1 MDNEKA
7 AALGK
12 WLFFGGTAVSLAV
25 MFFYL
30 APLSIAHMDK
40 SGHINGKP
48 VAPEVVRGKQVFHK
62 FVCIDCHTILGDG
75 TQYAPDLGRV
85 AISRDDDFLKKWV
98 RDAHGINPNSAMP
111 SFSKMTEEEASDLV
125 SFLTFTSK
133 VNLPEDLWAEMKA
146 NKDPYDKRAYQPE
159 TNPFALSYWPP
170 RPMNADKAA
179 AAPAAAATGAD
190 PLVAEGQKL
199 FHSNTVAACVSCHA
213 VQGQGGNI
221 GPDLSD
227 VGSATRKSRFGTPID
242 GKFIEAKLLD
252 PSADNPAK
260 TSVMPSYKALS
271 GDQRNALVAYLRT
284 LGH

>member
-30 APLSIAHMDK
+30 APLSLSHMDK
-40 SGHINGKP
+40 SAHIEGKP
-48 VAPEVVRGKQVFHK
+48 VPTDVVNGKKVFHK
-62 FVCIDCHTILGDG
+62 FVCVDCHTILGDG
-75 TQYAPDLGRV
+75 TQYAPDLGRI

-111 SFSKMTEEEASDLV
+111 SFPAMTEQEASDLV
-125 SFLTFTSK
+125 SFLNFTSK

-146 NKDPYDKRAYQPE
+146 KKDPYDKRAYQPE

-170 RPMNADKAA
+170 RPMNADQA
-179 AAPAAAATGAD
+179 AAPAAAAGQD
-190 PLVAEGQKL
+190 PMVAEGQQL
-199 FHSNTVAACVSCHA
+199 FHSNTVAACVTCHT
-213 VQGQGGNI
+213 VEGKGGKI

-227 VGSATRKSRFGTPID
+227 VGAATRKSLFGTPVD
-242 GKFIEAKLLD
+242 AKFIETKLID
-252 PSADNPAK
+252 PAADSPAK
-260 TSVMPSYKALS
+260 TSAMPSFKALS
-271 GDQRNALVAYLRT
+271 GHQRDALVAYLRT